1 MAGSRALGRLL
12 IALLLL
18 DTVLAWMAMQ
28 ASFVLLELVWRAV
41 AAEENWRPLIEA
53 HARQFTWL
61 RTLEAAAWLAT
72 AALFVGWMRRIRKSL
87 IAAGRL
93 SGGASALRPLRLTAQ
108 MWRAVVGGGGARV
121 SPRLGWWW
129 ALLCAVAG
137 VEAWALVRLVVA
149 GTPLEL
155 GRGLMLVVVASALE
169 IALAVLT
176 VFVVVAIQDGLA
188 APPGATHGDSGT
200 R

>member
-1 MAGSRALGRLL
+1 MAGPRALGRLL

-18 DTVLAWMAMQ
+18 DSVLAWMAVQ

-41 AAEENWRPLIEA
+41 AAQDNWRPLIEA
-53 HARQFTWL
+53 HAGQFTWL
-61 RTLEAAAWLAT
+61 RMLEATAWLAT
-72 AALFVGWMRRIRKSL
+72 AAVFVGWVRGIRRAL
-87 IAAGRL
+87 MAAGRL
-93 SGGASALRPLRLTAQ
+93 AGGASGLGPLRLTVQTWTA
-108 MWRAVVGGGGARV
+108 AVGGAGISRV
-121 SPRLGWWW
+121 PPRLAWWW
-129 ALLCAVAG
+129 TLLCAVIG

-176 VFVVVAIQDGLA
+176 VFVLVAIQDGLA
-188 APPGATHGDSGT
+188 TPPEVQA
-200 R
+200 